1 MDTNEL
7 RDKALKAIDATRFV
21 PATGR
26 NRLRS
31 MIEQR
36 PDWCISRQRLW
47 GVPLPIFV
55 DKKSGEPLRD
65 AKVIERVA
73 DAFRSEEHTS
83 ELQSLMRSSYAVFCL
98 KKKIKQKKH
107 SYKSHT

>member
-55 DKKSGEPLRD
+55 DKKSGEPLPD

-73 DAFRSEEHTS
+73 AAFAQAGGDAWFAIDPPRFLRNASTTPAFH
-83 ELQSLMRSSYAVFCL
+83 QVPDV
-98 KKKIKQKKH
+98 
-107 SYKSHT
+107 

>member
-1 MDTNEL
+1 
-7 RDKALKAIDATRFV
+7 
-21 PATGR
+21 
-26 NRLRS
+26 

-73 DAFRSEEHTS
+73 DAFEQEGGDAWFASDPQRFLGNDYSAEDFEQVTDVVEVWFDS
-83 ELQSLMRSSYAVFCL
+83 GS
-98 KKKIKQKKH
+98 KIGRASCRERVCQ
-107 SYKSHT
+107 YV